1 MNNEN
6 FYEVLGVTETAT
18 QDEIKQAYRKLAKE
32 NHPDA
37 GGNEE
42 VFKKISVAYD
52 TIGDEQK
59 RQQYDTQRKNPFG
72 GFGDM
77 GDMFSHMFGNRKQTN
92 NQRPVH
98 TSNITV
104 NIGVL
109 DSYRANK
116 HTLSYRRQVM
126 CEPCNGGG
134 GDKTT
139 CNTCGGSGNVVRQM
153 GSGMFVQLIQM
164 ACDTCRGTGHKL
176 INPCFMCSGTG
187 SKPEMKSLDIS
198 LPHGADNGQFLRLQG
213 MGDFRNGI
221 YGDLVV
227 RIDLKPQDNFD
238 KIGNHLVYNA
248 FLNIQDLKDGNLV
261 VPHPDGELTIKMP
274 KKVDTSIPLRVKSK
288 GFRLETIGDLMINQ
302 FVKFERD

>member
-6 FYEVLGVTETAT
+6 FYATLGVPETAT
-18 QDEIKQAYRKLAKE
+18 QDEIKRAYRKLAKE

-37 GGNEE
+37 GGNEDT
-42 VFKKISVAYD
+42 FKKISVAYD

-59 RQQYDTQRKNPFG
+59 RRQYDMQRKNPFG

-77 GDMFSHMFGNRKQTN
+77 NDMFSQMFGGRRPN
-92 NQRPVH
+92 NQQRPVH

-104 NIGVL
+104 SVGVL
-109 DSYRANK
+109 DSYKAKK
-116 HTLSYRRQVM
+116 HTLSYRRQSM
-126 CEPCNGGG
+126 CEPCNGTG

-139 CNTCGGSGNVVRQM
+139 CNGCGGSGVIVRQV
-153 GSGMFVQLIQM
+153 GSGAFVQLMQM
-164 ACDTCRGTGHKL
+164 ACDTCGGTGSKI
-176 INPCFMCSGTG
+176 INPCFLCSGVG

-198 LPHGADNGQFLRLQG
+198 LPHGIDNGQFLRLQG
-213 MGDFRNGI
+213 MGDFRNGT

-238 KIGNHLVYNA
+238 KIGNHLVYNS
-248 FLNIQDLKDGNLV
+248 FLTLDDLKSGNMT
-261 VPHPDGELTIKMP
+261 VPHPDGELSIKMP

-288 GFRLETIGDLMINQ
+288 GFRTDTVGDLMINQ
-302 FVKFERD
+302 YVKFERD